1 MCFKKASV
9 MAIFFFFSCVPS
21 RFFIQNP
28 DIVGKYYFDRKIKSY
43 KKKHNLTL
51 DEKRE
56 LIKLEVQYAYG
67 IILEKSDRII
77 DENYQEAINLTRK
90 AHPHFKNA
98 IELSISNLKKR
109 YPSIENWLI
118 GDDVEIRFKN
128 EDLFDLYWLAAGY
141 GGSIKSSRGNPY
153 ELLNI
158 NKIGRILYAAL
169 NVYADWNYGVIYS
182 AMMSYMISRPD
193 LSGEA
198 LQDSIDKY
206 YFLSISATDSL
217 DASIFVSYA
226 EGVDIK
232 NQNKEGFI
240 SKLELVEKLD
250 TKKNKEFQI
259 QNLLAQDRARWLLS
273 RKDEYFLE

>member
-1 MCFKKASV
+1 MCFKKASL
-9 MAIFFFFSCVPS
+9 MAIFFSLAVYQADSSLKP
-21 RFFIQNP
+21 N
-28 DIVGKYYFDRKIKSY
+28 IVGKYYFDRKIKSY
-43 KKKHNLTL
+43 KKKNLTI
-51 DEKRE
+51 DERRE

-77 DENYQEAINLTRK
+77 DENYQEAINLNRK

-109 YPSIENWLI
+109 YPSIENWLV
-118 GDDVEIRFKN
+118 GDDVEISFKN

-206 YFLSISATDSL
+206 YSLSISATDSL
-217 DASIFVSYA
+217 MPLY
-226 EGVDIK
+226 
-232 NQNKEGFI
+232 
-240 SKLELVEKLD
+240 L
-250 TKKNKEFQI
+250 
-259 QNLLAQDRARWLLS
+259 
-273 RKDEYFLE
+273 